1 MPASTAPRRLPRQ
14 ERSRRRVDAIL
25 DAAAEIFA
33 DRGFDGA
40 TTEEIAA
47 RAGTSI
53 GSLYQYFPD
62 KQALFQA
69 IAERCMARSRNGL
82 DALLAAHVDAPW
94 PVLLDALID
103 GFVALR
109 QADPGFRA
117 TLVNVHMYG
126 SYARAD
132 AELRDAT
139 IRRIQRLI
147 GRYAPELPAAQRRR
161 MATVI
166 VQVVTGMLVFAPG
179 GNPDKETVAET
190 KLLLRRYLAPAV
202 DR

>member
-1 MPASTAPRRLPRQ
+1 MPRQ

-25 DAAAEIFA
+25 DAAAVLFA

-62 KQALFQA
+62 KQALFHA
-69 IAERCMARSRNGL
+69 IAERCMTRSRDAL
-82 DALLAAHVDAPW
+82 DAFLTAHTQSPW

-103 GFVALR
+103 GFVTLR

-117 TLVNVHMYG
+117 TLVNLHMYG
-126 SYARAD
+126 TYARAD
-132 AELRDAT
+132 LELRDAT

-147 GRYAPELPAAQRRR
+147 ARYAPALSAAHRKRI
-161 MATVI
+161 ATVI
-166 VQVVTGMLVFAPG
+166 VQVVTGMLVF
-179 GNPDKETVAET
+179 
-190 KLLLRRYLAPAV
+190 
-202 DR
+202 